1 MSDSNHEI
9 SDDEMLVNITVL
21 QYRQVMRVQPEI
33 SDSLRIQIR

>member
-21 QYRQVMRVQPEI
+21 QYRQVMRIQPEI